1 MNELQY
7 KALCEACDRI
17 LLHASSNLY
26 TKAIGWLHILN
37 EHPVNLTKYDGVFHS
52 GRAKRF
58 NKIRSFLLTAKK
70 LVQFKKTEAGWT
82 SSNKLPAV
90 IDVLLVSHIVSV
102 EHIGVAKD
110 FYYGTLGDALN
121 ENGLSSAIVL
131 RNQSTGKIGN
141 IAGKWGS
148 KGHTTRI
155 ICDETLSV
163 SEEWKIRKIL
173 KSQTRWIKSL
183 GVESACEID
192 RNVIDLAQNETL
204 SSLSI
209 ANLRFY
215 FQMLRLISK
224 LKPKSIV
231 VTYEGH
237 AWERLAFSA
246 ARKINKK
253 IKCIGYQHTI
263 LFPKQHALK
272 RSLGE
277 DYDPDI
283 ILTTGSTPKSEL
295 EKSHNYKDVKV
306 YSVGTHRREKST
318 WSLNH
323 KYLMMKDLGC
333 LVIPDGTYSE
343 CQRIFGF
350 ALMCAMRMPSL
361 NFTFRLHPVLNF
373 TDFCKKNPKFANL
386 PSNIQMSKNE
396 LKDDMKAAGWCL
408 YRGSGVVIQGV
419 IAGLR
424 PLYVCSNNDLNL
436 DPLYELNSWR
446 KYINS
451 ADQFCSVVEADL
463 ELNPDKL
470 IRENLEARNY
480 CIEYQEP
487 IHVGNFINAII
498 RE

>member
-1 MNELQY
+1 MNEPQY

-70 LVQFKKTEAGWT
+70 LVQFKKTEAGWV
-82 SSNKLPAV
+82 SSNKLPEV

-131 RNQSTGKIGN
+131 RNQSTGRIGS

-183 GVESACEID
+183 GIESACEID
-192 RNVIDLAQNETL
+192 RNVIDLAQNEAL

-231 VTYEGH
+231 VTFEGH
-237 AWERLAFSA
+237 SWERLVFAA
-246 ARKINKK
+246 ARNINKN

-263 LFPKQHALK
+263 LFPRQHALK
-272 RSLGE
+272 RSLGRA
-277 DYDPDI
+277 YDPDI
-283 ILTTGSTPKSEL
+283 VITAGATLKNEI
-295 EKSHNYKDVKV
+295 EKSSNYKDIDL
-306 YSVGTHRREKST
+306 YSVGTHRCENIT
-318 WSLNH
+318 WDLQH
-323 KYLMMKDLGC
+323 KYSNMKDLGC

-343 CQRIFGF
+343 CLDIFNF
-350 ALMCAMRMPSL
+350 ALECALKLPAL
-361 NFTFRLHPVLNF
+361 NFIFRLHPVINF
-373 TDFCKKNPKFANL
+373 KNFSKKNPGFMIL
-386 PSNIQMSKNE
+386 PKNIHISENE
-396 LKDDMKAAGWCL
+396 LKYDLKVTGWCL

-419 IAGLR
+419 VAGLR
-424 PLYVCSNNDLNL
+424 PLYINNSHDLKI
-436 DPLYELNSWR
+436 DPLYGLNSWR
-446 KYINS
+446 KYIGC
-451 ADQFCSVVEADL
+451 AEEFCRVVEADL
-463 ELNPDKL
+463 EQNQEKL
-470 IRENLEARNY
+470 IEESLDARKY
-480 CIEYQEP
+480 CVEYQEP
-487 IHVGNFINAII
+487 INIENFINAII